1 MKVVFSDVFLIKTEE
16 QIIPNYL
23 IGIFYS
29 VYSAIELTYDECVP
43 CIADTVL
50 MYSI

>member
-1 MKVVFSDVFLIKTEE
+1 MKVVFSGVFLIKSEE

-29 VYSAIELTYDECVP
+29 VYSAIELTYDEYYLYFVNHKYFQ
-43 CIADTVL
+43 L
-50 MYSI
+50 